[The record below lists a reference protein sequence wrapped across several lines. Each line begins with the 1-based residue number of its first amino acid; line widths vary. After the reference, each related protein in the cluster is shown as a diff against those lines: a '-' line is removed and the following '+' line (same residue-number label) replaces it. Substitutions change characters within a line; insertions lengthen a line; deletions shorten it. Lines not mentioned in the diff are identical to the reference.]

1 MSGYAKY
8 IENNNKTMSFKV
20 IDKRLKSILKYEKN
34 KTKQCNE
41 NGIQ

>member
-34 KTKQCNE
+34 KTKQFNE